1 MKKILNI
8 LVLGAVCLVAA
19 SCATTRIPA
28 DFSGIVCGEPVFDV
42 QENGTVKISFC
53 VEVPANYFEKRIT
66 FSIMPSIL
74 YANGDVKEL
83 PCYTVQGF
91 SVVDTNYPVVDWS
104 VQQVL
109 CYSTTIPY
117 HDGLATATLQTKAW
131 ILNCLSKEE
140 LCLPLCSWAIS
151 VPLTPVPPVYM
162 AHIAAESSVRAAL
175 RGKIYFPV
183 NGHLVTDAIAT
194 QPEITRTLNS
204 LRQLTSRNDFN
215 ITRIDVEGNASPEG
229 TSRIN
234 DPLAKRR
241 ADHTRAF
248 FEKALKDNGY
258 TKPVPASVWTVNSTS
273 GMGFWNEFYT
283 AMKESNVSNKD
294 QLAEKFLRLASNPV
308 EAERQ
313 IRAEIASNAEVK
325 NVMMPLLRYGS
336 VAVNFDPIQLTAEE
350 IRVIADNQPE
360 YLTPNDII
368 QAATDLEPDEAIA
381 LYKRSLDRYPDVV
394 ELYVNLAYY
403 QFWNNDL
410 EGARQTLENAKLV
423 ADEPAEKDIVAL
435 QCACVAMKAGE
446 YSQAESAL
454 NSISDEGM
462 TRYYRGVLAIYQQDN
477 DKALR
482 LLEDSKDIN
491 YAIALLNKNKVKEA
505 LNVLKDLAQGF
516 PYVLYSTG
524 VAYGRLNEN
533 AKAAEYK
540 AKAYQIDPSLRLL
553 DK

>member
-1 MKKILNI
+1 MLRN
-8 LVLGAVCLVAA
+8 C
-19 SCATTRIPA
+19 PA
-28 DFSGIVCGEPVFDV
+28 IRYRD
-42 QENGTVKISFC
+42 
-53 VEVPANYFEKRIT
+53 
-66 FSIMPSIL
+66 
-74 YANGDVKEL
+74 
-83 PCYTVQGF
+83 F

-140 LCLPLCSWAIS
+140 LCLPLCSWAIA
-151 VPLTPVPPVYM
+151 VPLTPVLPVYM

-183 NGHLVTDAIAT
+183 NGYTVTGAIAT

-204 LRQLTSRNDFN
+204 LRQLTNRNDFN

-241 ADHTRAF
+241 ADNTRNF
-248 FEKALKDNGY
+248 FAKALKDNGY
-258 TKPVPASVWTVNSTS
+258 TKEVPASAWTVNSTS

-283 AMKESNVSNKD
+283 AMKESSISNKD

-325 NVMMPLLRYGS
+325 NVMLPLLRYGS
-336 VAVNFDPIQLTAEE
+336 VAVNFDPIKLTAEE

-368 QAATDLEPDEAIA
+368 QAAMELEPDQAIA

-394 ELYVNLAYY
+394 ELYVNLAYN
-403 QFWNNDL
+403 QIQKNDL
-410 EGARQTLENAKLV
+410 EGAQQTLENAQLV
-423 ADEPAEKDIVAL
+423 ADQQQEKDMVAL
-435 QCACVAMKAGE
+435 QRACVAMKQGM
-446 YSQAESAL
+446 YSNAESAL
-454 NSISDEGM
+454 SAISDEGM
-462 TRYYRGVLAIYQQDN
+462 TRYYRGVLAIYQEDN
-477 DKALR
+477 DKAIR
-482 LLEDSKDIN
+482 LLENDKDIN

-505 LNVLKDLAQGF
+505 LNILQDLDQDC
-516 PYVLYSTG
+516 PYVLYASG

-540 AKAYQIDPSLRLL
+540 AKAYQIDPSLKLL
-553 DK
+553 DN

>member
-1 MKKILNI
+1 MKKILT
-8 LVLGAVCLVAA
+8 LLFLGAVSLVAT
-19 SCATTRIPA
+19 SCAITRMPA
-28 DFSGIVCGEPVFDV
+28 DFSGIVCGEPVFDI
-42 QENGTVKISFC
+42 QQNGTVKISFC
-53 VEVPANYFEKRIT
+53 VEVPADYFSKRTT
-66 FSIMPSIL
+66 FSIMPSVL

-91 SVVDTNYPVVDWS
+91 SVVDTNFPVVDWS

-117 HDGLATATLQTKAW
+117 HDGLATATLQTKGW
-131 ILNCLSKEE
+131 VFDCLTKEE
-140 LCLPLCSWAIS
+140 LCLPLCSWGVA
-151 VPLTPVPPVYM
+151 VPLTPVLPVYM

-183 NGHLVTDAIAT
+183 NGYTVTGAIAT
-194 QPEITRTLNS
+194 QPDITRTLNS
-204 LRQLTSRNDFN
+204 LKQLTKRSDFN

-241 ADHTRAF
+241 ADHTRDF
-248 FEKALKDNGY
+248 FVKALQDNGY
-258 TKPVPASVWTVNSTS
+258 TKEVPASVWTVNSTS

-313 IRAEIASNAEVK
+313 IRTEIASNTEVK

-336 VAVNFDPIQLTAEE
+336 VAVNFDPIKLTAEE

-368 QAATDLEPDEAIA
+368 QAAMDLEPDQAIA

-394 ELYVNLAYY
+394 ELYVNLAYS
-403 QFWNNDL
+403 QIQKNDL
-410 EGARQTLENAKLV
+410 EAAQQTLANADLV
-423 ADEPAEKDIVAL
+423 ADQQAEKDMIAL
-435 QCACVAMKAGE
+435 QRACVSMKQGQYGE
-446 YSQAESAL
+446 AESAL
-454 NSISDEGM
+454 NAISDEGM
-462 TRYYRGVLAIYQQDN
+462 TRYYRGVLAVYQEDN
-477 DKALR
+477 DKAIR
-482 LLEDSKDIN
+482 LLSNEKDIN
-491 YAIALLNKNKVKEA
+491 YAIALLNKNQVKDALKV
-505 LNVLKDLAQGF
+505 LQDLDQDC
-516 PYVLYSTG
+516 PYVLYASG

-540 AKAYQIDPSLRLL
+540 AKAYKIDPSLKLL
-553 DK
+553 DN